1 MVKPPLD
8 GIINAVG
15 VDNEV
20 FDVPREATNIVSNG
34 KKTLD
39 DRRCLQLNID
49 DLILSHKIIYT
60 ACHKLFILGAE
71 NAETRKLPHYSVG
84 LILSVVN
91 PAVEK
96 RPALVAYFVGTGAYP
111 YKIGINPVAFVGT
124 NIFLHENIPNN
135 GRHQP

>member
-49 DLILSHKIIYT
+49 DLILSHKIIYSPMRWT
-60 ACHKLFILGAE
+60 AYC
-71 NAETRKLPHYSVG
+71 
-84 LILSVVN
+84 
-91 PAVEK
+91 
-96 RPALVAYFVGTGAYP
+96 VA
-111 YKIGINPVAFVGT
+111 
-124 NIFLHENIPNN
+124 
-135 GRHQP
+135 